1 MNRRDTRHP
10 NQSLVI
16 LADPTSRLSEPTFA
30 RADSFART
38 RDPRPFSL
46 SAGSRTDSGH
56 PCTFPRDSFAIPS
69 FPAPGDRIPDR
80 AGERSRGAGMG
91 GRSERAV
98 EFRVARVFTQTV
110 FCYRLFFYITFKRT
124 GQHAVR
130 AIRMYPNV
138 RELNFSDNVNR
149 RTPQSFLSQ
158 FSKRTRC
165 SREERTK
172 QMSNTRVRIRLDRE
186 REREREREYHRDISE
201 NPISLRFSSRCRPK
215 GEGRRR
221 ETRQCGLLTRES
233 TRWLARKIPQN
244 GVAGSGRVN
253 RRGRGIFRGGFRFS
267 RVPCNNSLLNPR
279 CPSVRPC
286 GTTIRRL

>member
-1 MNRRDTRHP
+1 VFCSRGTARCLPENVRPIRPEFRDVETYRLSMNRRDTRHP

-80 AGERSRGAGMG
+80 AGERSRGAGVG

-149 RTPQSFLSQ
+149 RTPS
-158 FSKRTRC
+158 
-165 SREERTK
+165 
-172 QMSNTRVRIRLDRE
+172 
-186 REREREREYHRDISE
+186 
-201 NPISLRFSSRCRPK
+201 RFSVNSQSVR
-215 GEGRRR
+215 
-221 ETRQCGLLTRES
+221 
-233 TRWLARKIPQN
+233 
-244 GVAGSGRVN
+244 VAQGK
-253 RRGRGIFRGGFRFS
+253 RGRNKCLIHA
-267 RVPCNNSLLNPR
+267 
-279 CPSVRPC
+279 
-286 GTTIRRL
+286 